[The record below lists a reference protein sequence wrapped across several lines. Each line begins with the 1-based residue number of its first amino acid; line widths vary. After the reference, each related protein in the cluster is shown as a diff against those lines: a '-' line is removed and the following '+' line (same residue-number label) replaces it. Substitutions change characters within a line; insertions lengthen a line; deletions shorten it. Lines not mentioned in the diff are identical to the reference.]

1 MSAEGSDEEPMMNIL
16 SWVQLSSTDS
26 TQRIVSVIIPRSKHR
41 PDCYFME
48 GEEQMLISPGA
59 IDMAGLL
66 ITPREEDFRKM
77 TASTVDDIIKECGIS
92 RDEELEIIKRFKW
105 GGYNKDR

>member
-1 MSAEGSDEEPMMNIL
+1 
-16 SWVQLSSTDS
+16 
-26 TQRIVSVIIPRSKHR
+26 
-41 PDCYFME
+41 
-48 GEEQMLISPGA
+48 
-59 IDMAGLL
+59 MAGLL

-105 GGYNKDR
+105 GGGTTRIGDTLWHDLPHEVLTAMQSS